1 MSSTEIPIYIYVAL
15 TVFNE
20 DVPRGLDEND
30 PVF

>member
-1 MSSTEIPIYIYVAL
+1 MFMYIYIYIYVAL

>member
-1 MSSTEIPIYIYVAL
+1 MFMYIYIYVAL

>member
-1 MSSTEIPIYIYVAL
+1 MFMYISIYVAL